1 MKYIKGM
8 VLIILALTLMGCS
21 KNTSSN
27 VQTAKTHQIIDMAG
41 RAVDIPV
48 EINHIYST
56 GQPGVVMLYT
66 LCSDKL
72 LGWCMELSSD
82 EADYIN
88 AKYLSLPILGLM
100 QGNNSSA
107 NKEEIME
114 RHPDIIL
121 MMTDISEESIR
132 AANEIQETMGIPV
145 VIADFSLEKICTTYE
160 FLGTI
165 LNESDR
171 ATELSD
177 YCKDTIES
185 AKKIASTI
193 KEQDV
198 LKVYYAQGS
207 TGLQTAP
214 KGSSHSEVIDL
225 VGGENVVKLD
235 ADTDGRLNINMEQ
248 LLLYNP
254 DVIIASYSMGHNG
267 NKGGVFSILT
277 NASDEWKIVDAVKK
291 DKVYATPCL
300 PYNWL
305 DMPPSVNRIIGIKW
319 LGNLLYPTYYQYDI
333 KQETKKF
340 YSLFY
345 QKELSDEKINNLLSN
360 ALSN

>member
-1 MKYIKGM
+1 MKYIKVM
-8 VLIILALTLMGCS
+8 AFIILALSIMGCS
-21 KNTSSN
+21 KNASN
-27 VQTAKTHQIIDMAG
+27 NIQTAKTHQVIDMAG
-41 RAVDIPV
+41 RMVDIPV
-48 EINHIYST
+48 EINQIYST

-66 LCSDKL
+66 LCPDKL

-82 EADYIN
+82 EASYIN

-114 RHPDIIL
+114 RDPDIIL
-121 MMTDISEESIR
+121 MMTIISEESIS

-145 VIADFSLEKICTTYE
+145 IVADFSLQNICDTYE

-165 LNESDR
+165 LNESER
-171 ATELSD
+171 ATELSN
-177 YCKDTIES
+177 YCKETIES
-185 AKKIASTI
+185 AKQIASTI
-193 KEQDV
+193 KDEDV

-225 VGGENVVKLD
+225 VGGENVVMLN

-248 LLLYNP
+248 LLRYNP
-254 DVIIASYSMGHNG
+254 DVIIASYSMGHND
-267 NKGGVFSILT
+267 NNGGVFSILT
-277 NASDEWKIVDAVKK
+277 NASYEWQLVKAVKK
-291 DKVYATPCL
+291 DMVYATPCL

-319 LGNLLYPTYYQYDI
+319 LGNLLYPAYYQYDI

-345 QKELSDEKINNLLSN
+345 QKELSDEKINNLLAN
-360 ALSN
+360 ALRN